1 MARAE
6 LFKSYGKL
14 SVYLLSREDVFLF
27 KGLASE
33 GRRRDLPDMQL
44 LYPNLDWKVIEK
56 ELASQA
62 LASELIG
69 LFIRRLEEFQDTYR
83 LDVPILA
90 RLRKM

>member
-1 MARAE
+1 METE
-6 LFKSYGKL
+6 L
-14 SVYLLSREDVFLF
+14 V
-27 KGLASE
+27 
-33 GRRRDLPDMQL
+33 
-44 LYPNLDWKVIEK
+44 
-56 ELASQA
+56 SQA